1 MVEQV
6 CSLTKNGGVF
16 FLLHTVQCV
25 LSLEFF
31 FFYLSHSG
39 VCMQASHSYFDFIS
53 QMTKDFE
60 HFFKSFLVISDSC
73 VETSL
78 FSSVPDFLIGLFE
91 LLVYNLLSYLKF
103 WILAP
108 CQM

>member
-1 MVEQV
+1 MEECSFCSTQSSV
-6 CSLTKNGGVF
+6 CY
-16 FLLHTVQCV
+16 H
-25 LSLEFF
+25 LSFF

-60 HFFKSFLVISDSC
+60 LFFKSFLVISDSC